1 MTGISVLGL
10 ITIFLLQIAGSFG
23 FPGGSLTLIAF
34 ASSITNLSSLLVFT
48 IVVFIAAALGDIAAY
63 EVAKFFSEEFRWKLR
78 KFSFFKDNEEKARKL
93 LKEHE
98 FSIVFWTR
106 WLFFALCAVVSYVA
120 GFEEIDRK
128 KYIFAVL
135 IGEFLYA
142 LVHSLA
148 GYFLGEVINNLI
160 STVTDFTLLLASLV
174 VVVYLINY
182 MRKKRKIRF

>member
-10 ITIFLLQIAGSFG
+10 VAIFILQVAGSFG

-48 IVVFIAAALGDIAAY
+48 IVVFIAAAAGDIAAY
-63 EVAKFFSEEFRWKLR
+63 ELAKFFSERFRTRLR
-78 KFSFFKDNEEKARKL
+78 KFKFFRDNEEKARKM

-98 FSIVFWTR
+98 FSIVFFTR

-120 GFEEIDRK
+120 GFEEIDRRK
-128 KYIFAVL
+128 FITAVI

-142 LVHSLA
+142 VIHSII
-148 GYFLGEVINNLI
+148 GYFIGEVVNSLI
-160 STVTDFTLLLASLV
+160 STVTNATLLLALLAI
-174 VVVYLINY
+174 VVYLIVY
-182 MRKKRKIRF
+182 MVKKRKI

>member
-1 MTGISVLGL
+1 MTGLSILAL
-10 ITIFLLQIAGSFG
+10 ITIFVLQVAGSFG

-34 ASSITNLSSLLVFT
+34 ASSITNFSSLLLFTLIVFVACV
-48 IVVFIAAALGDIAAY
+48 IGDIGAY
-63 EVAKFFSEEFRWKLR
+63 ELARFFAEKFRFKLR
-78 KFSFFKDNEEKARKL
+78 RFSFFKDNEEKARKL

-106 WLFFALCAVVSYVA
+106 WLFFALCAVISYVA
-120 GFEEIDRK
+120 GFEEINRK
-128 KYIFAVL
+128 KFITAVV

-142 LVHSLA
+142 LVHSLI

-160 STVTDFTLLLASLV
+160 GTVTNLTLLLALLA

-182 MRKKRKIRF
+182 FVKKRKN